1 MYVIELF
8 KKGKNIKE
16 KNEEIDEML
25 INSLHQLPWRMVG
38 RQKSSRFPGKGYQK
52 FLHSK

>member
-16 KNEEIDEML
+16 RNEEIDEML
-25 INSLHQLPWRMVG
+25 INYQLPWRMVG